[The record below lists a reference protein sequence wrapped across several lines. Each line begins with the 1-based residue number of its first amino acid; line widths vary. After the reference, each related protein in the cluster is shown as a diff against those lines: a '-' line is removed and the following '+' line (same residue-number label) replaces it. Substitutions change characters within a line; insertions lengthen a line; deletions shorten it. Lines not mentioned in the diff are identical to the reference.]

1 MELQLKTIDRQCVL
15 STGVLNTEDN
25 NWELGQ
31 TDWFVGRQL
40 ADCNGFQAI
49 LRIRIRKYRY
59 SGTFWPGPGQ
69 DTDLEYPSEP
79 VIYDITIRR

>member
-1 MELQLKTIDRQCVL
+1 MELQLKRTDRQCAL

-40 ADCNGFQAI
+40 ADCNGFQAVF
-49 LRIRIRKYRY
+49 RIRKYRY
-59 SGTFWPGPGQ
+59 SKIFWPGPGQ
-69 DTDLEYPSEP
+69 YTDLEYPSES